1 MHELTIIVAKY
12 FIGLSIIATIALLVE
27 VALRRGKREIYIVV
41 ARLILGGII
50 ALIIAYIA
58 RKLYNDPRPFVVG
71 HFKPW
76 ISHAADNGFVS
87 DHTLLASFLAFT
99 CYFYKKWVGVALLGL
114 AVGIGAARVAA
125 GVHHWAD
132 IGSAIG
138 ISLVSALLALYIVS
152 LFTKKPVPIKPKSH

>member
-1 MHELTIIVAKY
+1 MRELTIIVAKY
-12 FIGLSIIATIALLVE
+12 FIYLSILVTVALIVE
-27 VALRRGKREIYIVV
+27 VTLRRGNREKYIFIGRYVV
-41 ARLILGGII
+41 GGII
-50 ALIIAYIA
+50 ALALAYLA
-58 RKLYNDPRPFVVG
+58 RKLYYDPRPFVVG

-99 CYFYKKWVGVALLGL
+99 CFFYRKWVGVALLVL
-114 AVGIGAARVAA
+114 AVGIGAARIYA

-138 ISLVSALLALYIVS
+138 ISLVAAIIVLLLSKFFEEKPVKY
-152 LFTKKPVPIKPKSH
+152 KKP